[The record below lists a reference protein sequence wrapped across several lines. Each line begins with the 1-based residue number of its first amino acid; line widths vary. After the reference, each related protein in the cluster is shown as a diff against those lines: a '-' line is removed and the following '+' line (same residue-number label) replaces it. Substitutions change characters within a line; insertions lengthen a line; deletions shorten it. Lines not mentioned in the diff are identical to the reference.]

1 MKVVFMIFMILGCF
15 LGAGFVSGR
24 EIACYFSAFGK
35 YSYIGIILAS
45 VLMFFLIYMFFRLS
59 KTTNTFDSF
68 VCRYFGKSGVVI
80 NWLFAL
86 CLFILTSSMFAGS
99 LAIAE
104 TINVS
109 KIIFALITAVAC
121 YFVVI
126 GNIKIIEKIS
136 IILVP
141 IIIAVMI
148 WICGFKNFRFD
159 DGDFFLSILSSSNY
173 VFMNIVTLGL
183 FILETGQT
191 YTKKQSIFVALAC
204 SIIICVL
211 LILCN
216 NAVIYFDLT
225 QMSMPVLTMSTK
237 KAFLSWI
244 ITAITIWIGL
254 FTTIISCVFVLGN
267 FLNKYIKN
275 YKLTIFFILLAT
287 LACSNFGFAFLV
299 GYVYWIIGFV
309 GIVLV
314 AKVIIQEKKTQRN
327 FSFGSKDYKNLNQ

>member
-35 YSYIGIILAS
+35 YSYIGIVLAC

-68 VCRYFGKSGVVI
+68 VCRYFGKSGAII

-104 TINVS
+104 TINIS

-126 GNIKIIEKIS
+126 GNVKIIEKIS

-141 IIIAVMI
+141 IIIVVMI
-148 WICGFKNFRFD
+148 CICGFKTFQFY

-183 FILETGQT
+183 FVLETGHS
-191 YTKKQSIFVALAC
+191 YTKKQSIVVSLTC
-204 SIIICVL
+204 SIIVFVM

-216 NAVIYFDLT
+216 NAIINFDLT
-225 QMSMPVLTMSTK
+225 QMSMPVLAMSTQK
-237 KAFLSWI
+237 GFVPWI

-267 FLNKYIKN
+267 FLNKYVKN
-275 YKLTIFFILLAT
+275 YKLTIFFTLLAT

-309 GIVLV
+309 GVILV
-314 AKVIIQEKKTQRN
+314 AKVIIQEKKTQRK
-327 FSFGSKDYKNLNQ
+327 FSFGSTKI

>member
-1 MKVVFMIFMILGCF
+1 
-15 LGAGFVSGR
+15 
-24 EIACYFSAFGK
+24 
-35 YSYIGIILAS
+35 
-45 VLMFFLIYMFFRLS
+45 MFFLIYMFFRLS

-68 VCRYFGKSGVVI
+68 VCRYFGKSGAII

-104 TINVS
+104 TINIS

-126 GNIKIIEKIS
+126 GNVKIIEKIS

-141 IIIAVMI
+141 IIIVVMI
-148 WICGFKNFRFD
+148 CICGFKTFQFY

-183 FILETGQT
+183 FVLETGHS
-191 YTKKQSIFVALAC
+191 YTKKQSIVVSLTC
-204 SIIICVL
+204 SIIVFVM

-216 NAVIYFDLT
+216 NAIINFDLT
-225 QMSMPVLTMSTK
+225 QMSMPVLAMSTQK
-237 KAFLSWI
+237 GFVPWI

-267 FLNKYIKN
+267 FLNKYVKN
-275 YKLTIFFILLAT
+275 YKLTIFFTLLAT

-309 GIVLV
+309 GIILV
-314 AKVIIQEKKTQRN
+314 AKVIIQEKKTQRK
-327 FSFGSKDYKNLNQ
+327 FSFGSTKI